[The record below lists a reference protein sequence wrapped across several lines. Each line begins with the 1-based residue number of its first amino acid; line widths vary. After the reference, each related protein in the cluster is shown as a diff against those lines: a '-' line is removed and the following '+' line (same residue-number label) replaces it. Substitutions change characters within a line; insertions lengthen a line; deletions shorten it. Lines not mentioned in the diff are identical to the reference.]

1 MFLEIEVDA
10 RTGHEKNRQEVSK
23 DQILGKHPYVMDLVS
38 WLDGARVGSVFSII
52 ARGYKYKRL
61 S

>member
-1 MFLEIEVDA
+1 VFLEIEVDT
-10 RTGHEKNRQEVSK
+10 RTGHEKSRQEVSK
-23 DQILGKHPYVMDLVS
+23 DHILDKHPHIMDLTS

-61 S
+61 P